1 MQDGSDGMQ
10 NVSRDYKR
18 SMAMPHRN
26 RGYIK
31 ATLGVIN
38 SEAHST
44 VNATSNQNKF
54 AYFSNLTKPFDSYT
68 VDKVYAT
75 SEENF
80 SKVDGSMY
88 FCPKKSSKQKFYNN
102 GLVTKDIL
110 GRIYISFYGTNKYD
124 IKGLTIDWGEYY
136 PVEFTIEN
144 DTVKHFYSGN
154 DKSYW
159 KTEDVFNGAS
169 YFIITPLK
177 MVNGQGRLRVH
188 QFFCGIVNVFTNKE
202 TKNFSMKEYVSSI
215 TDTIPSMNMSL
226 TVDNQDLYYSPDNP
240 ESALAYFEVGQEMKV
255 AFGYDVLGNGVIEW
269 LPENT
274 AYLKSWTAT
283 DIEAKFTATDRFVY
297 LNGKYY
303 RGAYRESGIS
313 LYDLAIDVLHD
324 AGIDDERQY
333 FIDPYLKKTI
343 VHNPMPVT
351 KHSEALQIIANAGR
365 CALYQDRQS
374 RIHMQAS
381 FVPDMEATAN
391 NQANYS
397 KVKNILNDKRK
408 DAYAISNNNFST
420 VDGTVLFMPKN
431 ANYLYT
437 GYISKSIYRRMSPEG
452 SLVNKLSFRLG
463 NVESVDRIEDNSG
476 YWDGEIPK
484 ITIILEAAFV
494 AYGLLIRFRNLAPQ
508 EFVARTFYEG
518 AIVTERTIQNYD
530 LEYATHERFELFDKM
545 EIEITKGYFDAQV
558 EIDNI
563 VIGDIT
569 DYVLSRN
576 DISTSPTAVR
586 QDKVKKISIGRTTYK
601 PAKGNVEELE
611 SDKVVVSKENNTH
624 IVYFS
629 KASYNLSASV
639 IDNPNVSVRIK
650 NSSNYFAELEF
661 EGVNESTLI
670 EYIVSGYEYVVE
682 EKVLTVNHNHNGEEI
697 LWDNPLV
704 STAEHAKDLEEWI
717 ASYYLGDVDYQISW
731 RGDPRTDANDLFYL
745 ELKDRGMTT
754 VRCYQN
760 ELTFNGAWSG
770 KMKARKV
777 VL

>member
-1 MQDGSDGMQ
+1 MQ
-10 NVSRDYKR
+10 NASRDYKR

-38 SEAHST
+38 SEAQSS
-44 VNATSNQNKF
+44 VNSADNRNKF
-54 AYFSNLTKPFDSYT
+54 TYFSDIEKPFNSYT

-88 FCPKKSSKQKFYNN
+88 FCPKETSKQKFYNN
-102 GLVTKDIL
+102 GLVTEDIL
-110 GRIYISFYGTNKYD
+110 GTIYISFYGAGKYD

-136 PVEFTIEN
+136 PVDFTIEN
-144 DTVKHFYSGN
+144 DNVKHFYSGN
-154 DKSYW
+154 DKGYW
-159 KTEDVFNGAS
+159 KTEDVFNETS
-169 YFIITPLK
+169 YFIITPIK
-177 MVNGQGRLRVH
+177 MVNGHGRLRIY

-215 TDTIPSMNMSL
+215 TESVPSMNMSL

-240 ESALAYFEVGQEMKV
+240 ESTLAYFEVGQEMKV
-255 AFGYDVLGNGVIEW
+255 CFGYDVWGNGNIEW

-274 AYLKSWTAT
+274 AYLKTWSAT
-283 DIEAKFTATDRFVY
+283 DTEAKFTATDRFGY

-303 RGAYRESGIS
+303 RGVYRENGIS

-324 AGIDDERQY
+324 AGIDDERKY
-333 FIDPYLKKTI
+333 FIDPYLEKII
-343 VHNPMPVT
+343 VYNPMPVV

-365 CALYQDRQS
+365 CALYEDRQS

-381 FVPDMEATAN
+381 FVPDMEASAN
-391 NQANYS
+391 NQTDYS
-397 KVKNILNDKRK
+397 KIENVLNDKRK

-420 VDGTVLFMPKN
+420 VDGTLLFMPKDS
-431 ANYLYT
+431 NYLYT
-437 GYISKSIYRRMSPEG
+437 GYISKSIYRRLSPEG
-452 SLVNKLSFRLG
+452 SMVNRLSFRLG
-463 NVESVDRIEDNSG
+463 NVGNVDKMEDNSG
-476 YWDGEIPK
+476 YWEGEVPK

-494 AYGLLIRFRNLAPQ
+494 AYGLLIRFRNLSPQ
-508 EFVARTFYEG
+508 EFIVRTFYNN
-518 AIVTERTIQNYD
+518 AIVFEYTVQNPD
-530 LEYATHERFELFDKM
+530 IEYATYERFELFDKM
-545 EIEITKGYFDAQV
+545 EIEITKGYPDAQV

-569 DYVLSRN
+569 DYTLTRN

-586 QDKVKKISIGRTTYK
+586 QDKVKNISVGRTVYK
-601 PAKGNVEELE
+601 QAKGSAEDLE
-611 SDKVVVSKENNTH
+611 SDEIIINNENNTR

-629 KASYNLSASV
+629 KASYGLSAAVVDNSNISV
-639 IDNPNVSVRIK
+639 KIK
-650 NSSNYFAELEF
+650 NSSSYFAELEF
-661 EGVNESTLI
+661 TGLNENTLV
-670 EYIVSGYEYVVE
+670 EYVVTGYEYITE
-682 EKVLTVNHNHNGEEI
+682 EKTLTVNYNHNGEEI
-697 LWDNPLV
+697 FWNNPLV
-704 STAEHAKDLEEWI
+704 STPEHAKDLEEWI

-760 ELTFNGAWSG
+760 ELTFNGAWNG